1 MALNPS
7 TNGVMSGR
15 ITAPDAN
22 YPFGSSKDETSAG
35 AGDGTPY
42 FKARADDIFGFQ
54 QALLTE
60 ASIVPNG
67 NAETAI
73 SSQYLDSLRVL
84 SQLPYSPLMGE
95 YPVGARVVGGD
106 GNLYQ
111 CLIANGIDSTVVDP
125 VGDTTGT
132 WKASAVSYAK
142 ITDTKAPTVAGGT
155 FTSGAWQTRTLNT
168 KDSDD
173 DLIVTL
179 AANQLTLQAGS
190 YRVKASAPGYEVGG
204 HKIRLRNITDG
215 ATEIVGSS
223 AYINPTINAMTHSFL
238 SDEFTI
244 TSAKTFELQHHCQTT
259 DGSGFGVDLG
269 GGGENAVYATIEIW
283 RL

>member
-7 TNGVMSGR
+7 TNGTMSGR
-15 ITAPDAN
+15 ITAPDAS
-22 YPFGSSKDETSAG
+22 YPYGSSKDETSAG

-54 QALLTE
+54 QALLSE

-142 ITDTKAPTVAGGT
+142 ITETRASTLDGGS
-155 FTSGAWQTRTLNT
+155 FASGAWRTRTLNT
-168 KDSDD
+168 KDNDD

-179 AANQLTLQAGS
+179 AGWQLTLQAGK
-190 YRVKASAPGYEVGG
+190 YGVRASAPGYEVGG

-215 ATEIVGSS
+215 VTEIVGGS
-223 AYINPTINAMTHSFL
+223 AYVNSTLNAMTHSFL
-238 SDEFTI
+238 SGEFAI
-244 TSAKTFELQHHCQTT
+244 ASAKTFELQHYCQIT
-259 DGSGFGVDLG
+259 DASGFGVDLD